1 MDKLSAAVIKKH
13 LILYNKMVKDQT
25 YFQVAKMKADKVREI
40 FKRDFREIKSGKDG
54 KVFYAPKNYTID
66 LDTDDKYVEELKKL
80 AVKKPKVKAE
90 AKTEKNKPKSKKP
103 KFMILREE
111 LAKLLK
117 QVKTSYEKNKPKL
130 DKMTPLKY
138 KNTIKRQNNKF
149 LDDVKDIYNSLGY
162 VVDLERIKENAKKF
176 YKIVPEEK
184 PKAKKVK
191 S

>member
-1 MDKLSAAVIKKH
+1 MQKLSSAVIKKH
-13 LILYNKMVKDQT
+13 LILYNKMVRDNT
-25 YFQVAKMKADKVREI
+25 YFQVSKMKADKVREI